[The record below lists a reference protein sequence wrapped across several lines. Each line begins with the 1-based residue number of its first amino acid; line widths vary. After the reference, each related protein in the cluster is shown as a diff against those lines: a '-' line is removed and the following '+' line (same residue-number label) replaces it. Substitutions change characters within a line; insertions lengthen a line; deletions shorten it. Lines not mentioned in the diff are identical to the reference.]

1 MARPFATNAP
11 SIRYDIGDA
20 VIFLENTYQRYVLRK
35 IPFHWPQTSK
45 ALFNNYLR
53 IYNEAVPIRKK

>member
-35 IPFHWPQTSK
+35 IPFH
-45 ALFNNYLR
+45 
-53 IYNEAVPIRKK
+53 